1 VTKLSWKH
9 LNRIMIHICDAPAH
23 GRQFYVGDLE
33 DDVPEGIQGLDSEV
47 ILQKLCKDL
56 KINYFFVKTT
66 KFTDKMIDEFN
77 KELEKFTSKQ
87 ILTSKLNSA
96 DKLFQIVQSTL
107 TMTITDT
114 TKKLKNTNGLE
125 EVRKK
130 KELQIDKTCL
140 HWSTQDM
147 KKYDAI
153 CYTFRFNG
161 KLNDFTKFQKNW
173 NNKNKNEG
181 GFNKFITRQE
191 EKINIYI
198 SSTPF
203 AQGNCRY
210 AYAAMFDNGK
220 KKIKCVAKNSLYKDD
235 PSEDFTNLKSE
246 IAIQLI
252 SKYLSRKYPNPGT
265 FELKFLDVKL
275 IYIKETN
282 QYYTIEKYV
291 NSSRYIKWSNQ
302 LSENEEIFSRTMGSF
317 SHWTYVATNN
327 FLMICDL
334 QGVKDTDNDTYILTD
349 PAINCVER

>member
-1 VTKLSWKH
+1 MTKLSWKH

-23 GRQFYVGDLE
+23 GRRFYVGDLE

-47 ILQKLCKDL
+47 ILKKLCKDL
-56 KINYFFVKTT
+56 EINYFFVKTT

-77 KELEKFTSKQ
+77 KELEKLACEP
-87 ILTSKLNSA
+87 ILTAKLNSA
-96 DKLFQIVQSTL
+96 DKLIEIVQSTL
-107 TMTITDT
+107 TMTITDS
-114 TKKLKNTNGLE
+114 TKKLQNNNGLE

-130 KELQIDKTCL
+130 KNLPIDKDCL
-140 HWSTQDM
+140 HWTTQKM
-147 KKYDAI
+147 RKFDAI

-161 KLNDFTKFQKNW
+161 KLNDIKKFQKDW
-173 NNKNKNEG
+173 SRKNKNED
-181 GFNKFITRQE
+181 GFNKFITRKDE
-191 EKINIYI
+191 NVTIYI
-198 SSTPF
+198 NSTPF
-203 AQGNCRY
+203 AHGGCRY
-210 AYAAMFDNGK
+210 AYAAVFDNGMK
-220 KKIKCVAKNSLYKDD
+220 NIKCVAKNSLYKDD
-235 PSEDFTNLKSE
+235 PSEDYTNLKSE

-265 FELKFLDVKL
+265 FELKFLDAKL

-291 NSSRYIKWSNQ
+291 NSSRFIKWSNQ

-327 FLMICDL
+327 YLMICDL
-334 QGVKDTDNDTYILTD
+334 QGVKDVDEETYILTD